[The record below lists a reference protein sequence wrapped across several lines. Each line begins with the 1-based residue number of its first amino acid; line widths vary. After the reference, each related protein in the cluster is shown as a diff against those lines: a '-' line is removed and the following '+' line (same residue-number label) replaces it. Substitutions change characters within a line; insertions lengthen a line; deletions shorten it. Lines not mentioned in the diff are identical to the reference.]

1 MESKLT
7 INLEGSV
14 LEKANEY
21 ARQHN
26 TSLSELIEAYV
37 NELAS
42 RNKPVEEITP
52 LVKSLSGVVKVE
64 KEYNY
69 QEAYSRYLSEKY
81 K

>member
-81 K
+81 R

>member
-42 RNKPVEEITP
+42 RNKPEEEITP

>member
-7 INLEGSV
+7 LNLEGTV

-26 TSLSELIEAYV
+26 TSLSQLVETYLTG
-37 NELAS
+37 LAS
-42 RNKPVEEITP
+42 QNKTEEEITP
-52 LVKSLSGVVKVE
+52 FVKSLSGVVKVE
-64 KEYNY
+64 KEYSH
-69 QEAYSRYLSEKY
+69 QEVYSRYLSEKY